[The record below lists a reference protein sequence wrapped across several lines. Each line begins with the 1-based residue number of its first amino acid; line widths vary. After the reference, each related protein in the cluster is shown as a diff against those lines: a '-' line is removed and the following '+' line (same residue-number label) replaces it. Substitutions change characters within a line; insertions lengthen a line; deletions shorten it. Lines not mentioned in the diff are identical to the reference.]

1 MTPDQPTRAQ
11 VLNPAGVAAIPVAT
25 SSTPPPVPA
34 VPGATNQAAKEEVG
48 PRNSSS
54 VPRGRRRGVVLIP
67 ESDVARLVKL
77 APGQHIAGLRHDH
90 LRQAFQVLVAGDG
103 LPLVDELCDPPM
115 VDEHR
120 WAAPPPRPVHL
131 ADFVETLNAKETHAV
146 VLLQLRTA
154 IDLDPP
160 PGTAWAALD
169 AIVRRHGPYEPRDFP
184 GVQACRECPR
194 IPVAAGAGLTRP
206 TYWPCD
212 DYADAAGVVV
222 VGLVL
227 AADHD

>member
-1 MTPDQPTRAQ
+1 MISPHAQ
-11 VLNPAGVAAIPVAT
+11 ALNPAGAAAIPTMT
-25 SSTPPPVPA
+25 SSTPPPAPTP
-34 VPGATNQAAKEEVG
+34 PGASNQTAKEEAG
-48 PRNSSS
+48 PRNGSSEAQ
-54 VPRGRRRGVVLIP
+54 GRRRGVVLIP
-67 ESDVARLVKL
+67 ESDVARLVRL

-90 LRQAFQVLVAGDG
+90 LRQAFQVLIAGDG
-103 LPLVDELCDPPM
+103 LPLVDEMCDPPL
-115 VDEHR
+115 VEKHR

-131 ADFVETLNAKETHAV
+131 AAFAETLNAQQTHAV

-154 IDLDPP
+154 LDLDPP
-160 PGTAWAALD
+160 PGTAWAALE

-194 IPVAAGAGLTRP
+194 IPVAASAGLTRP

-222 VGLVL
+222 IGLE
-227 AADHD
+227 AAGPGDE